1 MMRIDYLTHISTN
14 VLTWVGAGT
23 PLAAT
28 VISVSDVELALRI
41 TSLCIGLLVGT
52 ASFVLIRKKTKLLD
66 KQQKDNEKDI

>member
-1 MMRIDYLTHISTN
+1 MTRIEDLTHISTN

-41 TSLCIGLLVGT
+41 TSLCVGLLVGT
-52 ASFVLIRKKTKLLD
+52 ASFILIRKKTKLLD
-66 KQQKDNEKDI
+66 KNEKASKDID